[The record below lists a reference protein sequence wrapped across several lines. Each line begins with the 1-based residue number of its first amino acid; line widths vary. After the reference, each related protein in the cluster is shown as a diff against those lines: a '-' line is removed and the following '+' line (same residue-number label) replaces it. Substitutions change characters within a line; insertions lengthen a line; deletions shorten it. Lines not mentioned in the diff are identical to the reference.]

1 MGDIPPLVP
10 LSCLAEEKRMI
21 STTRTLAILLFLACA
36 GVVFAQTISNA
47 PSTSADAQIFMLIP
61 GLDKSVMD
69 TTADPC
75 VDFYQYSC
83 GNWSKLHPIP
93 SDSPY
98 SDEFYNL
105 EQYNQQVLHGILE
118 KAATNDP
125 SRDANTRKI
134 GDYYASCMDE
144 AAVQQKGLEP
154 LQPELDRING
164 LTSKEQLPELLAHY
178 QLINVNAFLGFGS
191 QEDFKDATRTIAV
204 ASQNGLGLPEKD
216 YYFRTGAKDEEIR
229 KQYLRHI
236 TNILKLLGGS
246 ETQAASDAAAIMKLE
261 TALAK
266 VSLDVTAQRDPHNIY
281 HMMPVKELQALTPT
295 FNWHHLYSTTESPAF
310 TEINVAEPEFF
321 PGMNQVIAETDLAT
335 IRAYLRWQL
344 VNSITGSILP
354 KALDEEEFD
363 FYERKLLGTPEQEAR
378 WKRCVRNTDRALPE
392 ALGKAYVDQQFP
404 EASKDKAMRMIHDIE
419 AAMDRDIDSLDWMSA
434 ASETRAKEKLH
445 LIANKVGYPNHWR
458 DYSKLEIV
466 RGDAFRNNLRAVE
479 FESRRQLAKIG
490 KPVDRDEWI
499 TSTPTV
505 NAFYNPS
512 MNDINFP
519 AGVMQPAF
527 FDTTQPDAL
536 NYGHIGLFMG
546 HEITHGFDDQGRQF
560 DGHGNLEDWW
570 TKEDSD
576 KFDQKAQCI
585 VDEYAQFSVGDT
597 KLNGKLTL
605 GENTADNG
613 GMRLAY
619 MAFLARAAQD
629 GIELKNKSADGY
641 TPVQQ
646 FFLGFAQDWCSQW
659 RPEFERVVATTNP
672 HSPDRFRANGV
683 LVNMPEFGKAFGC
696 KVGQPMTSAK
706 ACRVW

>member
-1 MGDIPPLVP
+1 ML
-10 LSCLAEEKRMI
+10 
-21 STTRTLAILLFLACA
+21 STTKTLALLLFLACA
-36 GVVFAQTISNA
+36 GMLFAQTSSNA
-47 PSTSADAQIFMLIP
+47 PGASGDPHAFKLIP
-61 GLDKSVMD
+61 GLDKSLMD

-98 SDEFYNL
+98 SDQFYNL
-105 EQYNQQVLHGILE
+105 EQYNQQLLHGILE
-118 KAATNDP
+118 KAAADDP
-125 SRDANTRKI
+125 SRDASARKI

-144 AAVQQKGLEP
+144 GAVQQKGLAP

-191 QEDFKDATRTIAV
+191 QQDFKDATRTIAV
-204 ASQNGLGLPEKD
+204 VAQSGLGLPERD

-229 KQYLRHI
+229 KQYVQHI
-236 TNILKLLGGS
+236 VNSLKLLGTS

-261 TALAK
+261 TALSK
-266 VSLDVTAQRDPHNIY
+266 VSLDVTAQREPHNIY
-281 HMMPVKELQALTPT
+281 HMMPVKDLQAITPT
-295 FNWHHLYSTTESPAF
+295 LNWHRLYSAAESPAF

-321 PGMNQVIAETDLAT
+321 TGMNQVIAETDLPT
-335 IRAYLRWQL
+335 IKAYLRWQL
-344 VNSITGSILP
+344 ISSIAGTILP
-354 KALDEEEFD
+354 KALDEERFD
-363 FYERKLLGTPEQEAR
+363 FNGRKLVGTPEQEVR
-378 WKRCVRNTDRALPE
+378 WKRCVRSTDGALPE

-404 EASKDKAMRMIHDIE
+404 AASKDKAVRMIRDIE

-434 ASETRAKEKLH
+434 ATKTRAKEKLH
-445 LIANKVGYPNHWR
+445 LIANKVGYPDKWR

-466 RGDAFRNNLRAVE
+466 RGDAFGNNLRAAE

-527 FDTTQPDAL
+527 FDATQPDAL

-570 TKEDSD
+570 TKEDGD
-576 KFDQKAQCI
+576 KFKQKAQCI

-613 GMRLAY
+613 GLRLAY

-629 GIELKNKSADGY
+629 GIDLKNKSADGY
-641 TPVQQ
+641 TPVQHL
-646 FFLGFAQDWCSQW
+646 FLGFAQDWCSEW
-659 RPEFERVVATTNP
+659 RSEFERLIATTDP
-672 HSPDRFRANGV
+672 HAPARFRANGV

>member
-1 MGDIPPLVP
+1 M
-10 LSCLAEEKRMI
+10 S
-21 STTRTLAILLFLACA
+21 STTKAVALLLFLACA
-36 GVVFAQTISNA
+36 GTLFAQTTGA
-47 PSTSADAQIFMLIP
+47 PPSAPQTYSPIP
-61 GLDKSVMD
+61 GLDKSLMD

-75 VDFYQYSC
+75 ADFYQYAC

-98 SDEFYNL
+98 SDQFYNL
-105 EQYNQQVLHGILE
+105 EQYNRQVLHAILE
-118 KAATNDP
+118 KAAADDP
-125 SRDANTRKI
+125 SRGANTRKI

-144 AAVQQKGLEP
+144 AAVQQKGMAP

-164 LTSKEQLPELLAHY
+164 LTSKDQLPELLAHY

-191 QEDFKDATRTIAV
+191 QQDFKDATRTIAV
-204 ASQNGLGLPEKD
+204 AAQNGLGLPEKD
-216 YYFRTGAKDEEIR
+216 YYLRTGAKDEEIR
-229 KQYLRHI
+229 KQYVQHVA
-236 TNILKLLGGS
+236 NILKLLGSS

-266 VSLDVTAQRDPHNIY
+266 VSLDVTSQRDPHNIY
-281 HMMPVKELQALTPT
+281 HMMPVKDLQALTST
-295 FNWHHLYSTTESPAF
+295 FNWNHLYSTTGSPAF

-321 PGMNQVIAETDLAT
+321 KGMNQVIAETDLPA
-335 IRAYLRWQL
+335 IKAYLRWQL
-344 VNSITGSILP
+344 VSSIGGLILP
-354 KALDEEEFD
+354 KALDEEKFD
-363 FYERKLLGTPEQEAR
+363 FGGRKLMGVPEQQTR
-378 WKRCVRNTDRALPE
+378 WKRCVRSTDNALPE

-404 EASKDKAMRMIHDIE
+404 AASKAKAVQMIHDIE
-419 AAMDRDIDSLDWMSA
+419 AAMDRDIESLDWMSA
-434 ASETRAKEKLH
+434 ATKTRAQEKLH
-445 LIANKVGYPNHWR
+445 LIANKVGYPDKWR
-458 DYSKLEIV
+458 DYSMLEIV
-466 RGDAFRNNLRAVE
+466 RGDAFGNNLRAAE

-490 KPVDRDEWI
+490 KPVDRQEWL

-505 NAFYNPS
+505 NAFYDAG

-519 AGVMQPAF
+519 AGVLQPAF
-527 FDTTQPDAL
+527 FDATQPDAL

-546 HEITHGFDDQGRQF
+546 HEITHGFDDTGRQF
-560 DGHGNLEDWW
+560 DGHGNLQDWW
-570 TKEDSD
+570 TKEDGD
-576 KFDQKAQCI
+576 KFNQKAQCL

-597 KLNGKLTL
+597 RLNGKLTL

-629 GIELKNKSADGY
+629 GVDLNRKSADGY

-646 FFLGFAQDWCSQW
+646 LFLGFAQDWCSEW
-659 RPEFERVVATTNP
+659 RPELERLVATTDP

-683 LVNMPEFGKAFGC
+683 LVNLPEFGKAFGC
-696 KVGQPMTSAK
+696 KVGQPMAPAK

>member
-1 MGDIPPLVP
+1 MPLTAKAFAV
-10 LSCLAEEKRMI
+10 
-21 STTRTLAILLFLACA
+21 LLFLACA
-36 GVVFAQTISNA
+36 GMVFAQTTSNA
-47 PSTSADAQIFMLIP
+47 SKTGVDPHTFTLIP
-61 GLDKSVMD
+61 GLDKNLMD

-75 VDFYQYSC
+75 VDFYQYAC

-98 SDEFYNL
+98 SGQFYNL
-105 EQYNQQVLHGILE
+105 EQYNRQVLHGILE
-118 KAATNDP
+118 KAAADDP
-125 SRDANTRKI
+125 SRDATTRKI
-134 GDYYASCMDE
+134 GNYYASCMDE
-144 AAVQQKGLEP
+144 GAVQQKGLAP

-164 LTSKEQLPELLAHY
+164 LTSKEQLPELLAHF
-178 QLINVNAFLGFGS
+178 QLINVNAFFGFGS
-191 QEDFKDATRTIAV
+191 QQDFKDATRTIAV
-204 ASQNGLGLPEKD
+204 TSQNGLGLPERD

-229 KQYLRHI
+229 KQYVQHI
-236 TNILKLLGGS
+236 ANILKLLGAS
-246 ETQAASDAAAIMKLE
+246 ETQAPSDAAAIMKLE

-281 HMMPVKELQALTPT
+281 HLMPVKDLQALTPT
-295 FNWHHLYSTTESPAF
+295 FNWHRLSSATESPAF

-321 PGMNQVIAETDLAT
+321 AGMNQVIAETDLPT
-335 IRAYLRWQL
+335 IKAYLRWQL
-344 VNSITGSILP
+344 VSSIAGSILP

-363 FYERKLLGTPEQEAR
+363 FYERKLVGTPEQEVR
-378 WKRCVRNTDRALPE
+378 WKRCVRSTDRALPE
-392 ALGKAYVDQQFP
+392 ALGKAYVEQHFP
-404 EASKDKAMRMIHDIE
+404 AASKDKALRMIHDIE

-434 ASETRAKEKLH
+434 ATKTRAKEKLH
-445 LIANKVGYPNHWR
+445 LIANKVGYPDKWR
-458 DYSKLEIV
+458 DYSKLEIA
-466 RGDAFRNNLRAVE
+466 RGDAFGNNLRAAE

-490 KPVDRDEWI
+490 KPVDRDEWL

-505 NAFYNPS
+505 NAFYDAG

-519 AGVMQPAF
+519 AGVLQLAF
-527 FDTTQPDAL
+527 FDATQPDAL

-546 HEITHGFDDQGRQF
+546 HEITHGFDDEGRKF

-576 KFDQKAQCI
+576 KFNQKAQCI

-629 GIELKNKSADGY
+629 GVDLKNKSADGY
-641 TPVQQ
+641 TPLQQ
-646 FFLGFAQDWCSQW
+646 FFLGFAQDWCSEW
-659 RPEFERVVATTNP
+659 RPEFERLIATTDP

-683 LVNMPEFGKAFGC
+683 LVNMPEFAKEFGC
-696 KVGQPMTSAK
+696 KAAQPMTAVK

>member
-1 MGDIPPLVP
+1 M
-10 LSCLAEEKRMI
+10 
-21 STTRTLAILLFLACA
+21 
-36 GVVFAQTISNA
+36 VFAQTTNNA
-47 PSTSADAQIFMLIP
+47 PGTSRDAQIFMLIP
-61 GLDKSVMD
+61 GLDKSLMD
-69 TTADPC
+69 TTTDPC

-83 GNWSKLHPIP
+83 GNWSRLHPIP

-98 SDEFYNL
+98 SAQFYNL
-105 EQYNQQVLHGILE
+105 EQYNQQVLHRILE
-118 KAATNDP
+118 KAGADDP

-144 AAVQQKGLEP
+144 GAVQQKGLAP

-178 QLINVNAFLGFGS
+178 QLIVVNVFLGFGS
-191 QEDFKDATRTIAV
+191 QQDFKDATRTV
-204 ASQNGLGLPEKD
+204 AFADQSGLGLPERD
-216 YYFRTGAKDEEIR
+216 YYFRTGEKDEEIR
-229 KQYLRHI
+229 KQYVRHI
-236 TNILKLLGGS
+236 TNILKLLGAS

-281 HMMPVKELQALTPT
+281 HMMPVKDLQALTPT
-295 FNWHHLYSTTESPAF
+295 FNWHRLYSATESPAF

-321 PGMNQVIAETDLAT
+321 QGMNQVIAETDLPA
-335 IRAYLRWQL
+335 IKAYLRWQL
-344 VNSITGSILP
+344 ASSIAGSILP
-354 KALDEEEFD
+354 KALDEEKFD
-363 FYERKLLGTPEQEAR
+363 FDEHKLLGIPEQEAR
-378 WKRCVRNTDRALPE
+378 WKRCVRSTDRALPE

-404 EASKDKAMRMIHDIE
+404 AASKDKAVRMIRDVE

-434 ASETRAKEKLH
+434 ATKTRAKEKLH
-445 LIANKVGYPNHWR
+445 LIANKVGYPDKWR
-458 DYSKLEIV
+458 DYSKLEVI
-466 RGDAFRNNLRAVE
+466 RGDAFGNNLRAAE

-490 KPVDRDEWI
+490 KPVDRDEWLM
-499 TSTPTV
+499 STPTV
-505 NAFYNPS
+505 NALYDSS

-519 AGVMQPAF
+519 AGVLQPAF
-527 FDTTQPDAL
+527 FDATQPDAL

-546 HEITHGFDDQGRQF
+546 HEITHGFDDEGRQF

-629 GIELKNKSADGY
+629 GIDLKNKSADGY

-646 FFLGFAQDWCSQW
+646 FFLGFAQDWCSEW
-659 RPEFERVVATTNP
+659 RPEFERLVATTDP

-696 KVGQPMTSAK
+696 KIGQPMTPAK

>member
-1 MGDIPPLVP
+1 M
-10 LSCLAEEKRMI
+10 LSTL
-21 STTRTLAILLFLACA
+21 RTLAALLLLACA
-36 GVVFAQTISNA
+36 GVVLAQTTGNA
-47 PSTSADAQIFMLIP
+47 PGTGSAAQKFSLIP

-69 TTADPC
+69 TAADPC
-75 VDFYQYSC
+75 GDFYQYTC

-98 SDEFYNL
+98 SDQFYNL
-105 EQYNQQVLHGILE
+105 EQYNRQVLHAMLE
-118 KAATNDP
+118 KAAADDP
-125 SRDANTRKI
+125 SRDANTQKI
-134 GDYYASCMDE
+134 GDYYASCLDE
-144 AAVQQKGLEP
+144 GAVQRKGLVP
-154 LQPELDRING
+154 LQAELDRINR
-164 LTSKEQLPELLAHY
+164 LSSKDQLPELLGHF

-191 QEDFKDATRTIAV
+191 QQDFKDATRTIAV

-216 YYFRTGAKDEEIR
+216 YYFRTGAKDVEIR
-229 KQYLRHI
+229 RQYVQHI
-236 TNILKLLGGS
+236 VNTLKLLGAS
-246 ETQAASDAAAIMKLE
+246 QTQAASEAAAIMKLE
-261 TALAK
+261 TALAR

-281 HMMPVKELQALTPT
+281 HMMPDKALQALTPT
-295 FNWHHLYSTTESPAF
+295 LNWDRFYAATGSPAF
-310 TEINVAEPEFF
+310 AEINVAEPEFF
-321 PGMNQVIAETDLAT
+321 RGMNQVIAETDLGT
-335 IRAYLRWQL
+335 IKAYLRWQL
-344 VNSITGSILP
+344 VSSLAGSILP
-354 KALDEEEFD
+354 KALDEEKFD
-363 FYERKLLGTPEQEAR
+363 FYGRKLVGTPEQETR
-378 WKRCVRNTDRALPE
+378 WKRCVRSTDGALPE
-392 ALGKAYVDQQFP
+392 ALGKAYVAQQFP
-404 EASKDKAMRMIHDIE
+404 AASKDKAVQMIHGIE

-434 ASETRAKEKLH
+434 ATRTRAKEKLH
-445 LIANKVGYPNHWR
+445 LIANKVGYPDKWR

-466 RGDAFRNNLRAVE
+466 RGDAFGNNLRAVE
-479 FESRRQLAKIG
+479 FEARRQLAKIG
-490 KPVDRDEWI
+490 KPVDREEWI

-519 AGVMQPAF
+519 AGVLQLPF
-527 FDTTQPDAL
+527 FDAKQADSL

-560 DGHGNLEDWW
+560 DGYGNLKDWW

-585 VDEYAQFSVGDT
+585 VNEYAQFSVVDT

-629 GIELKNKSADGY
+629 GIDLSKKTGDGY
-641 TPVQQ
+641 TPIQQ
-646 FFLGFAQDWCSQW
+646 LFLGFAQDWWSQW
-659 RPEFERVVATTNP
+659 RPELERLVATTDP
-672 HSPDRFRANGV
+672 HAPDRFRTNGV

-696 KVGQPMTSAK
+696 KVGQAMVPAK